1 MNITNFGRKKTRHNF
16 QNDFAMQINKVFKV
30 GYICLICHIHCASRS
45 TKLDKLLCVGVNN
58 FQSLISLFWLYCHKK
73 YKLWRTPNVHVKCQ
87 RTKDWVPPMYTRS
100 FILIK
105 FMYMHVHVFLEILPN
120 YIDIYRNLHNLAL

>member
-1 MNITNFGRKKTRHNF
+1 MNITVFGEKNPFNF
-16 QNDFAMQINKVFKV
+16 QIWFCNAIKHQVFKV
-30 GYICLICHIHCASRS
+30 GYICHVHCASCS
-45 TKLDKLLCVGVNN
+45 TKLDKLLCVRGKHFPKLNLLV
-58 FQSLISLFWLYCHKK
+58 LMYWDKK

-87 RTKDWVPPMYTRS
+87 RTKDWVPQMYTRC

-105 FMYMHVHVFLEILPN
+105 FIYIYMHVFLEILPN